1 MPPIALDQS
10 HAVQTSTSLPSE
22 KSSDASYWWQTS
34 GRDLARM
41 LEEAEYPEQ
50 VRKQFLDFYRTVLCP
65 QLGTKP
71 RHDSKVACMS
81 WDGTPFEYSF
91 ELRGSTK
98 KQKVRF
104 SIDLTQLR
112 PTDPA
117 FPLNINSTQTVVD
130 ILAKRTPGFDDAW
143 YKSIKSSFVHSDLS
157 SADQHAL
164 VAKTGY
170 YTQVGLGFDIAS
182 KPSAD
187 DSLPVLGKVYFPPC
201 FAAAQQGITRWDA
214 VQNAIRAL
222 PAVDQVPNIIKSM
235 ELIDDFVTT
244 NSDEYRHG
252 PRFLATDFVSPDK
265 SRLKVYFR
273 QPFQDFESIWNFYTL
288 GGRIPG
294 LDEDKEMVRDLFAMA
309 GNTTGQVQTGDES
322 KPHYTT
328 VAQKMTAIYFS
339 LSPNNPLPAPK
350 ILFYPKNIAENDEII
365 TRGVD
370 QWLHKYN
377 WYDGGKSM
385 EQRTQNVFTHRRL
398 SERTGICSFMGIGRK
413 EDPTKRDLSLQFYVT
428 PELYTTPRF

>member
-1 MPPIALDQS
+1 MAPIAVDKPVTELVTPSVES
-10 HAVQTSTSLPSE
+10 HKT
-22 KSSDASYWWQTS
+22 SDASYWWQTS

-41 LEEAEYPEQ
+41 LEEAEYSEE
-50 VRKQFLDFYRTVLCP
+50 VRKQFLDFYRDVLCP

-71 RHDSKVACMS
+71 RPDSKVACMS

-112 PTDPA
+112 PTDPEY
-117 FPLNINSTQTVVD
+117 PLNINGTQTVVNV
-130 ILAKRTPGFDDAW
+130 LSKKTPGFDDSW
-143 YKSIKSSFVHSDLS
+143 YNSIKKSFVHSHLS
-157 SADQHAL
+157 SQEQHAL

-182 KPSAD
+182 KAAAPD
-187 DSLPVLGKVYFPPC
+187 TLPVLGKVYFPPC

-214 VQNAIRAL
+214 VQNAVRAL
-222 PAVDQVPNIIKSM
+222 PGVEQYPNILKAM

-288 GGRIPG
+288 GGRIPC
-294 LDEDKEMVRDLFAMA
+294 LDEDKEMFRDLLTMA
-309 GNTTGQVQTGDES
+309 GNTDGKIQTGDES

-328 VAQKMTAIYFS
+328 VARKMTAIYFS

-350 ILFYPKNIAENDEII
+350 ILFYPKNIADNDEVI

-370 QWLHKYN
+370 KWLRKYD

-385 EQRTQNVFTHRRL
+385 EQRTQDVL
-398 SERTGICSFMGIGRK
+398 
-413 EDPTKRDLSLQFYVT
+413 
-428 PELYTTPRF
+428 